1 MIARTL
7 FWPLLRHATGIDQT
21 PKLAWNAWAAY
32 YLLGVIP
39 TGCVPLLLLLKVSQ
53 GNLATFFTAFS
64 EFLGCAHFVWLVT
77 AGSVVGAGWI
87 PFLGNRVGQHLP
99 VAVLL

>member
-1 MIARTL
+1 MKARTL

-39 TGCVPLLLLLKVSQ
+39 TGCVPLLLRLTLSHGK
-53 GNLATFFTAFS
+53 LATFITAFS
-64 EFLGCAHFVWLVT
+64 DVLGCAPFFWRVTWGTVLGGSWRRFLASLV
-77 AGSVVGAGWI
+77 A
-87 PFLGNRVGQHLP
+87 H
-99 VAVLL
+99 